1 MIKRCSVLLI
11 LCLTFA
17 GTATAAERASYQN
30 DPSKAENTGVL
41 GGIITG
47 ALVGGPPGAVAGAV
61 IGGLLGH
68 GYHATEQVADL
79 RTDLYSSQLQLAR
92 LKDEAA
98 ALQREV
104 QVANAELD
112 RLRNQP
118 QVIPATLQASP
129 VDPCCDNTVLSLHF
143 RTGSSNIESVYEEQ
157 LASMVKLADAMPTA
171 TFEIT
176 GYADRNGDANANLEL
191 SRQRSEAVRSFLN
204 DKGIERASITT
215 IGYGETKPYSPTQSF
230 ETDFFDRRVIVRLR
244 DSSSSMLAENPNSN

>member
-11 LCLTFA
+11 ICLAFA
-17 GTATAAERASYQN
+17 GTAAAAERASYQN

-79 RTDLYSSQLQLAR
+79 RTDLYSSQIELAR
-92 LKDEAA
+92 LKEETEK
-98 ALQREV
+98 LELEYRL
-104 QVANAELD
+104 ANAELD
-112 RLRNQP
+112 RLRAQP
-118 QVIPATLQASP
+118 QVIPATLQSTAI
-129 VDPCCDNTVLSLHF
+129 DPCCDNTVLSLHF
-143 RTGSSNIESVYEEQ
+143 RTGSSDIESVYEEQ
-157 LASMVKLADAMPTA
+157 LASMVNLAKAMATS

-176 GYADRNGDANANLEL
+176 GYADRNGDADANLEL
-191 SRQRSEAVRSFLN
+191 SRKRSEAVRKFLN
-204 DKGIERASITT
+204 GKGIDRTSITT
-215 IGYGETKPYSPTQSF
+215 IGYGETKPFSPTQSF

-244 DSSSSMLAENPNSN
+244 DSSSSMLAENPNN